1 MTERPQFPP
10 IYRPYAITA
19 DLDPFERATEMAKEG
34 IEAGTLIW
42 SARQDVYECAV
53 VLAPENSLE
62 DSLPVMLAASL
73 GVGDALGALIPPVTA
88 VTFGWPD
95 RIEINGGIVG
105 KIRLIIA
112 DTPNPTAIPD
122 WLVIGFSLASSGHW
136 SESAQGRENGRGG
149 QQLTTLGEE
158 GCEID
163 LLDLLESFSRHFLA
177 WINRWQGDGVQPV
190 QQAWM
195 SRTLEV
201 GRSVKIDIDG
211 RYREGTFKGLNEQCG
226 LELVDHGRHYV
237 IPLDAAVATSA

>member
-1 MTERPQFPP
+1 MTERPHFPP
-10 IYRPYAITA
+10 IYRAFAVTA
-19 DLDPFERATEMAKEG
+19 DLDPFDRAVDMAKEG
-34 IEAGTLIW
+34 TDAGTLLW

-62 DSLPVMLAASL
+62 NSLPVLLAAAL
-73 GVGDALGALIPPVTA
+73 GLGDALGTLIPPVIA

-95 RIEINGGIVG
+95 RIELNGGMVG

-112 DTPNPTAIPD
+112 ETPNPTAIPD
-122 WLVIGFSLASSGHW
+122 WLVIGFNLANAGRWQDSGP
-136 SESAQGRENGRGG
+136 EG
-149 QQLTTLGEE
+149 QHVTTLAEE
-158 GCEID
+158 GCDVD

-201 GRSVKIDIDG
+201 GKSVTIDLGD
-211 RYREGTFKGLNEQCG
+211 RRREGTFKGLNEQCG
-226 LELVDHGRHYV
+226 LELVDQGRHYV
-237 IPLDAAVATSA
+237 IPLDTAIQTAP

>member
-1 MTERPQFPP
+1 MTERPHFPP
-10 IYRPYAITA
+10 VYRAYAITA
-19 DLDPFERATEMAKEG
+19 DLDPFDRAVEMAKEG
-34 IEAGTLIW
+34 TEAGTLLW
-42 SARQDVYECAV
+42 SARQDVFECAV

-62 DSLPVMLAASL
+62 NSLPVLLVASL
-73 GVGDALGALIPPVTA
+73 GLGDALGALIPPVIA

-95 RIEINGGIVG
+95 RIEVNGGAAG

-122 WLVIGFSLASSGHW
+122 WLVIGFNLDNAGQSQEGMEQGHMRD
-136 SESAQGRENGRGG
+136 GREV
-149 QQLTTLGEE
+149 TTLKAE
-158 GCEID
+158 GCPID

-201 GRSVKIDIDG
+201 GKSVSIDVDG
-211 RYREGTFKGLNEQCG
+211 RRREGTFKGLNELCG
-226 LELVDHGRHYV
+226 LELVDQGRHYV
-237 IPLDAAVATSA
+237 IPLDAAIKTSP